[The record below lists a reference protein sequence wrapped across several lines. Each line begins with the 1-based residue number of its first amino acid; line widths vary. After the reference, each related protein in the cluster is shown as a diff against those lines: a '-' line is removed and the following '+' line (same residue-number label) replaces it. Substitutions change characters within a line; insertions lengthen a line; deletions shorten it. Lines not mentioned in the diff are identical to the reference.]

1 MKNMALENIK
11 ANFHLLI
18 EKIENEELLT
28 SFYELLFQKSQ
39 AQEGQLWERLTEEE
53 KAELLLADEESKDG
67 NNLLS
72 DEEVRQN
79 IKVIIF

>member
-1 MKNMALENIK
+1 MALGNIK

-39 AQEGQLWERLTEEE
+39 AQEGQLWERLTQEE
-53 KAELLLADEESKDG
+53 KAELLLADEESKDS

-72 DEEVRQN
+72 DEEVRQKHQEWL
-79 IKVIIF
+79 IK